1 LITGWVGIVRLLSQ
15 TGLCHFQI
23 LTAGPPV
30 CHMEQ
35 GTLVRAFCSPV
46 RFDAGV
52 RRRPEGPAM
61 TSSLSSAYKGGS
73 GWKYPPP
80 LSLFLPPHRGE
91 HHHRSSPASHRV
103 TRPFDDS
110 FGEVAPHT
118 NVLLLPQVSQ
128 SSGKSFS
135 LHGASRG

>member
-1 LITGWVGIVRLLSQ
+1 VRLLSQ

-80 LSLFLPPHRGE
+80 PFHSFFLPTEVSTTTAR
-91 HHHRSSPASHRV
+91 RQLV
-103 TRPFDDS
+103 TALPGHS
-110 FGEVAPHT
+110 MIPLVK
-118 NVLLLPQVSQ
+118 LLLTPTC
-128 SSGKSFS
+128 FFCPRF
-135 LHGASRG
+135 HNHRARASASTVHPAGDLQRCW